1 MGERYFA
8 WDDISDGLILS
19 SVTKAEDEQAKG
31 RKKQTAD
38 TPTSS
43 EIYCPHGYLILSY
56 QEMLNDSEKMK
67 FRKHYLR
74 KVMPNEPDVIIL
86 QDIKDL
92 VLFLLVTPV
101 SPQFINFLHL
111 PIVDRFLRA
120 LIVYFQHYVEI
131 WEDLMQERAATM
143 RKAPNPLAR
152 GHRSQYAEDMRTLRC
167 VLGREYVDL
176 ILGCQSGSQYHH
188 VMTTKKRTSVT
199 QSQGEKDLRIFE
211 ALISVAHRVVWI
223 ALQRKYYTLIELE
236 LHRLLRTEAYN
247 TAQRQSGSRV
257 IQDML
262 EDDIRILHGRE
273 AMKQTL
279 KSRLL
284 KNSPLSHEL
293 VYSDCD
299 YRLLLLGIVDL
310 DAHDPKII
318 YLKNALLIKEEMLSQ
333 LGIRVGILGH
343 NRSDY
348 DIMLAPNETEEPAE
362 SMEISPLDSKI
373 METRRSVP
381 LDKLSEQIQK
391 IKRLPSR
398 KFEYEAIEDFP
409 VKEMSTEK
417 HDKIREEARRR
428 WIRREI
434 KRRHRKLFDTYSM
447 ATTLE

>member
-1 MGERYFA
+1 
-8 WDDISDGLILS
+8 
-19 SVTKAEDEQAKG
+19 
-31 RKKQTAD
+31 
-38 TPTSS
+38 
-43 EIYCPHGYLILSY
+43 
-56 QEMLNDSEKMK
+56 MLNDSEKMK

-299 YRLLLLGIVDL
+299 YRLLLLGNTIIAALGLLLYKLMVAFCRVNNYLLCLPKGIVDL